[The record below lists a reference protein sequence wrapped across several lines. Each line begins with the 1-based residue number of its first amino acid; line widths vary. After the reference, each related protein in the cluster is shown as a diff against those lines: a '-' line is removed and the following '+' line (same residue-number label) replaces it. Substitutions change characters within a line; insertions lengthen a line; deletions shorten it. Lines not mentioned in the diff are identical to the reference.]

1 VKNVDDFIKLYYEG
15 LSDLLRQLGNDLDK
29 MFLFDDLGNQSKMWG
44 RFELRIMVTMIKN
57 LFVRSGRHAL
67 GEVFLK
73 LVSRS
78 KLPKSVATEFQI
90 WK

>member
-1 VKNVDDFIKLYYEG
+1 
-15 LSDLLRQLGNDLDK
+15 
-29 MFLFDDLGNQSKMWG
+29 
-44 RFELRIMVTMIKN
+44 MVTMIKN
-57 LFVRSGRHAL
+57 VFVGSGIHAL

-90 WK
+90 GK